1 VDPSF
6 SLFKFAVFFK
16 YFSVLGKNMSGT
28 VFFAQTG
35 QEKNLFVKSFV
46 MLKFFF
52 NLQIVLKKRKN
63 VVQIALVFFQNST

>member
-1 VDPSF
+1 
-6 SLFKFAVFFK
+6 
-16 YFSVLGKNMSGT
+16 MSGT